1 MEGKVQ
7 VRPHLARSHRDR
19 SNIEATLYLLP
30 FVSLFFSSFPSFSLP
45 SSRFAHVQYASTY
58 LPTALPADVKT
69 RVYTLVLKL
78 ENNRETGGPRRARN
92 G

>member
-7 VRPHLARSHRDR
+7 VRPHFARSHTDR

-30 FVSLFFSSFPSFSLP
+30 LSLSLSSFPHFSLP
-45 SSRFAHVQYASTY
+45 PFLSFRTHVEYAY